1 MSHQEIGK
9 FAPPQEDEIQPFN
22 KAIAKYNQLS
32 AEICAKMQEIHA
44 QRQLE
49 KVELDELKDMVQQ
62 LQADCKDQSEQNVRL
77 NDQLLDEQDAKEDA
91 FNFICHGLSVDIE
104 DTKQQVLLAI
114 KGCPQVV
121 TNEVSKLFVILHQ
134 SPALACAAARHKTT
148 HK

>member
-9 FAPPQEDEIQPFN
+9 YAAPQEGEIEPFN
-22 KAIAKYNQLS
+22 KAITKYNQLS
-32 AEICAKMQEIHA
+32 DEICAKMKEIHA

-62 LQADCKDQSEQNVRL
+62 LEADCKRQSEQNVRL
-77 NDQLLDEQDAKEDA
+77 TDQLFDQQDAKEDA
-91 FNFICHGLSVDIE
+91 LDYICRNVNADIE
-104 DTKQQVLLAI
+104 ETKQQVLLAI
-114 KGCPQVV
+114 QGCPEVV